1 MDSVLG
7 KKALAKAERLLKAS
21 GMTLEELGT
30 KMGYPAATAR
40 ASVWQLFNK
49 VKDPRL
55 SSIESLAKALGVG
68 VKDLL

>member
-1 MDSVLG
+1 
-7 KKALAKAERLLKAS
+7 
-21 GMTLEELGT
+21 MTLEELGT
-30 KMGYPAATAR
+30 KMGHPAATAR

-55 SSIESLAKALGVG
+55 SSLKRLAKALGVQ

>member
-1 MDSVLG
+1 MDSVSG
-7 KKALAKAERLLKAS
+7 NRVLAKAKKLLKES

-30 KMGYPAATAR
+30 KMGFPATTAR
-40 ASVWQLFNK
+40 ASVWQLFNR

-55 SSIESLAKALGVG
+55 SSLEALAKALGVT